1 MKWEKRATC
10 MEHLPRSPL
19 ISLFQRNDFSTDHYE
34 DFSATTS
41 ALKRVVWPAA
51 AASSGSLAA
60 ADQTEGRQRHRS
72 SSQQR
77 ARRPSGAGA
86 VDRPM
91 EWIGQQQREKE
102 RRGESAERIER
113 DYEMEIQKKAW
124 DAHHSESYYRMS
136 R

>member
-1 MKWEKRATC
+1 MLT
-10 MEHLPRSPL
+10 PL
-19 ISLFQRNDFSTDHYE
+19 ISILQRNDYSTDHYE

-51 AASSGSLAA
+51 AAASGSVAA
-60 ADQTEGRQRHRS
+60 TEQTEGRQRHRS

-77 ARRPSGAGA
+77 ATKPSRA

-91 EWIGQQQREKE
+91 EWIGQQQKE

-113 DYEMEIQKKAW
+113 EYEMEIQKKAW
-124 DAHHSESYYRMS
+124 DAQHSESYYRMS

>member
-1 MKWEKRATC
+1 M
-10 MEHLPRSPL
+10 
-19 ISLFQRNDFSTDHYE
+19 QRNDYSTDHYE

-51 AASSGSLAA
+51 AASGSVATA
-60 ADQTEGRQRHRS
+60 EQTEGRQRHRS

-77 ARRPSGAGA
+77 ATKPSRA

-91 EWIGQQQREKE
+91 EWIGQQQKE

-113 DYEMEIQKKAW
+113 EYEMEIQKKAW
-124 DAHHSESYYRMS
+124 DAQHSESYYRMS

>member
-1 MKWEKRATC
+1 M
-10 MEHLPRSPL
+10 
-19 ISLFQRNDFSTDHYE
+19 QRNDYSTDHYE

-51 AASSGSLAA
+51 AAASGSVAA
-60 ADQTEGRQRHRS
+60 TEQTEGRQRHRS

-77 ARRPSGAGA
+77 ATKPSRAGA

-91 EWIGQQQREKE
+91 EWIGQQQKE

-113 DYEMEIQKKAW
+113 EYEMEIQKKA
-124 DAHHSESYYRMS
+124 
-136 R
+136 

>member
-1 MKWEKRATC
+1 M
-10 MEHLPRSPL
+10 
-19 ISLFQRNDFSTDHYE
+19 
-34 DFSATTS
+34 
-41 ALKRVVWPAA
+41 VWPAA
-51 AASSGSLAA
+51 AAASGSAA
-60 ADQTEGRQRHRS
+60 AASEQAEGRQRHRS

-77 ARRPSGAGA
+77 GMRPAAGGA

-91 EWIGQQQREKE
+91 EWIGQQRE

-113 DYEMEIQKKAW
+113 EYEMEIQKKAW

>member
-1 MKWEKRATC
+1 MTC
-10 MEHLPRSPL
+10 SIYVAHL
-19 ISLFQRNDFSTDHYE
+19 SLLQRNDFSTDHYE

-51 AASSGSLAA
+51 AASGSVAA
-60 ADQTEGRQRHRS
+60 TEQTEGRQRHRS

-77 ARRPSGAGA
+77 ATKPSRAGA

-91 EWIGQQQREKE
+91 EWIGQQQKE

-113 DYEMEIQKKAW
+113 EYEMEIQKKAW